1 MSGEQYRE
9 SLRGYNPTVYLDGER
24 IDSVADEARLA
35 PGIAAVG
42 VTYDYAIAERH
53 RPLMVAA
60 EQSSGAEVNRFLHIN
75 RTPKDLL
82 SKLEAVRLVCQ
93 RVGCAQRY
101 LSQDGLNAIHQ
112 AVHLME
118 AEAGGGDLQQRFLAY
133 LHRVQA
139 EDLTLGVA
147 MTDAK
152 GDRSKRPHEQQNADS
167 YVHIRERRA
176 DGIVISGIKAIVTGA
191 AYMHELLVMPGRNMV
206 AADGD
211 FAVCCAVPIDAEGL
225 TVISRRAGRPGEDA
239 AVFSGRYGQATG
251 VCVFED
257 VFVPWQRVFMAGEW
271 KYAQFLTRAYTCHHR
286 HSCIG
291 ARAGFGDLLIGA
303 ALMMAEA
310 NGLEAAGD
318 KYLRERM
325 VELIKIVEG
334 FFACG
339 VASSTYAEPDA
350 SGCAEPE
357 RIFANVGKL
366 LLSTQIYDMQR
377 IAHDLSGGLIVALPG
392 PEEDHNP
399 ATAARLEE
407 LWQGRDDIPPAR
419 RRQVARFLGDI
430 TASDTAGW
438 YSLISLHGG
447 GSPAAA
453 SMEIYR
459 SYPLEDKVALVDSL
473 LERGLLAGQA
483 EQNAAD
489 GQPGKCCDDGCQPP
503 DKEAPAPQKK
513 P

>member
-1 MSGEQYRE
+1 MLMSGDEYRE
-9 SLRGYNPTVYLDGER
+9 SLRRYSPTVYLDGAR
-24 IDSVADEARLA
+24 VDAVADEPRLA
-35 PGIAAVG
+35 PGVAAVG
-42 VTYDYAIAERH
+42 VTYDFAKLDRH
-53 RPLMVAA
+53 RPLMVAE
-60 EQSSGAEVNRFLHIN
+60 EQSSGATVNRFLHIN
-75 RTPKDLL
+75 RSSRDLL
-82 SKLEAVRLVCQ
+82 DKLEAVRLVCQ

-101 LSQDGLNAIHQ
+101 LSQDALNAIHQ
-112 AVHLME
+112 VTHLMD
-118 AEAGGGDLQQRFLAY
+118 AEMGGDLHQRFGAY

-152 GDRSKRPHEQQNADS
+152 GDRSKRPHEQTNSNA

-176 DGIVISGIKAIVTGA
+176 DGIVISGTKAIVTGA
-191 AYMHELLVMPGRNMV
+191 PYMHELLVMPGRNMV
-206 AADGD
+206 EEDAE
-211 FAVCCAVPIDAEGL
+211 FAVCCAVPIDAAGL
-225 TVISRRAGRPGEDA
+225 TVITRPAGRPGEDTA
-239 AVFSGRYGQATG
+239 IFSGRYGQATG

-257 VFVPWQRVFMAGEW
+257 VFVPWQNVFMAGEW
-271 KYAQFLTRAYTCHHR
+271 QQAQFLTRAYACHHR

-303 ALMMAEA
+303 ASMMAEA
-310 NGLEAAGD
+310 NGLDAGGNN
-318 KYLRERM
+318 YLRERM

-339 VASSTYAEPDA
+339 VASSTYGVPDA

-392 PEEDHNP
+392 PDEDHNP
-399 ATAARLEE
+399 ATAAHLEE
-407 LWQGRDDIPPAR
+407 LWQGRDDIPPER
-419 RRQVARFLGDI
+419 RREVARFLGDI

-447 GSPAAA
+447 GSPAAT

-459 SYPLEDKVALVDSL
+459 SYPLEDKVALVEGL
-473 LERGLLAGQA
+473 LDRGLLAEKVTG
-483 EQNAAD
+483 EQTD
-489 GQPGKCCDDGCQPP
+489 DQPGRCCVDGCQPP
-503 DKEAPAPQKK
+503 EAEPSE
-513 P
+513 

>member
-1 MSGEQYRE
+1 MLMSGEDYRE
-9 SLRGYNPTVYLDGER
+9 SLRSYSPTVYLNGALIE
-24 IDSVADEARLA
+24 SVADEPGLA
-35 PGIAAVG
+35 PGVAAVG
-42 VTYDYAIAERH
+42 VTYDFAQRDRH

-60 EQSSGAEVNRFLHIN
+60 EQSNGAEVNRFLHIN
-75 RTPKDLL
+75 RSSRDLL

-101 LSQDGLNAIHQ
+101 LSQDALNAIHQ
-112 AVHLME
+112 STHRME
-118 AEAGGGDLQQRFLAY
+118 AEAGGDLHQRFVAY

-152 GDRSKRPHEQQNADS
+152 GDRSKRPHEQSNADA

-176 DGIVISGIKAIVTGA
+176 DGIVISGTKAIVTGA
-191 AYMHELLVMPGRNMV
+191 PYMHELLVMPGRNMV
-206 AADGD
+206 EADGD

-225 TVISRRAGRPGEDA
+225 SVITRPAGRPGEDA
-239 AVFSGRYGQATG
+239 AVFSGRYGQSTG

-257 VFVPWQRVFMAGEW
+257 VFVPWEHVFMAGEW
-271 KYAQFLTRAYTCHHR
+271 QHAQFLTRAYACHHR

-310 NGLEAAGD
+310 NGLDAAD
-318 KYLRERM
+318 DNHLRERM

-339 VASSTYAEPDA
+339 VASSTYAVPDA
-350 SGCAEPE
+350 SNCAEPE

-392 PEEDHNP
+392 PDEDHNP

-419 RRQVARFLGDI
+419 RREVARFLGDI

-447 GSPAAA
+447 GSPAAT
-453 SMEIYR
+453 SLEIYR
-459 SYPLEDKVALVDSL
+459 SYPLEDKVALVESL
-473 LERGLLAGQA
+473 LDRGLLA
-483 EQNAAD
+483 EQGNDKAAGD
-489 GQPGKCCDDGCQPP
+489 QPGRCCADGCQPP
-503 DKEAPAPQKK
+503 EEG
-513 P
+513 